1 MGFLVFDTLFAMDS
15 NLVPHPQMVEN
26 YTVSDDGLVYTF
38 VLREG
43 LAWHDGTPVTA
54 EECVASLERFFA
66 KDGMGG
72 TLKAST
78 ESLVAVDDKTFVLTL
93 NAPYGLVLDVLAKV
107 DQPIPFMYPKSLIG

>member
-15 NLVPHPQMVEN
+15 NLVPHPQMVDN

-54 EECVASLERFFA
+54 EDCVASLERFFA
-66 KDGMGG
+66 TDGLGG

-78 ESLVAVDDKTFVLTL
+78 QSLVAVDDQTFVL
-93 NAPYGLVLDVLAKV
+93 
-107 DQPIPFMYPKSLIG
+107 QPKSPSGLGVEVL